1 MTALASHVLP
11 FPEGVFFD
19 FDGTLVDSHDF
30 LLSAHNHV
38 RDVYGLTHFS
48 VVEFNRMLASTTRE
62 IYARL
67 YGEKAESAKKALYDY
82 INANQNLHLKPIDGA
97 EETLDYLNQQ
107 GILLGVV
114 SNKDQAS
121 LDSAVDALG
130 WRRYF
135 QATIGAGGPLRAKP
149 YADPLLRAMDIAR
162 ISRDRVGRVWM
173 VGDHEAD
180 IRCAFNAGSIGV
192 LVEYHRDCSDILR
205 VCTPHLVIPEIRKL
219 SDEIRPPFL

>member
-1 MTALASHVLP
+1 MTALARHVLP
-11 FPEGVFFD
+11 FPEGIFFD
-19 FDGTLVDSHDF
+19 FDGTIVDSQGF

-38 RDVYGLTHFS
+38 RDAYGLPHFS
-48 VVEFNRMLASTTRE
+48 LAEFSRMAASTTRE
-62 IYARL
+62 VYARL
-67 YGEKAESAKKALYDY
+67 YEENAEPAKKILYEY
-82 INANQNLHLKPIDGA
+82 IGNNQNAHLKPIDGA
-97 EETLDYLNQQ
+97 EETLEYLSQQ

-135 QATIGAGGPLRAKP
+135 QATVGAGGPVRAKP

-162 ISRDRVGRVWM
+162 ISRDRVDRVWM

-192 LVEYHRDCSDILR
+192 LVEYYRDCSDILL

-219 SDEIRPPFL
+219 SDEIRVPFL